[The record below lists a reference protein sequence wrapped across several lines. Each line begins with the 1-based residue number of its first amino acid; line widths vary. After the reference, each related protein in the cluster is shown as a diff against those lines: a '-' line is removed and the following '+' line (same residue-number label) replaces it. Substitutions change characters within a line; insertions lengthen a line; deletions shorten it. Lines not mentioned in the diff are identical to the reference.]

1 MASTYTPLG
10 LTKQAVGENV
20 NTWGT
25 ILNDETVALID
36 EAIRARAAF
45 ALTGTVTLTSTSAV
59 SNQARC
65 MLLHATSGTG
75 GTVVIPTIS
84 KLYIVWN
91 QSTGNMV
98 VSTGGAT
105 TATLETGD
113 LTVIFTDGDK
123 VRQIM
128 IGGLSV
134 KEYVAAAML
143 GVPGTLPAQA
153 GNAGR
158 FVKTDGTNATWQFPA
173 TTDLSDYNTNV
184 KGLAVALAVAL

>member
-1 MASTYTPLG
+1 MASTYTSLG
-10 LTKQAVGENV
+10 LTRQGTGDNV
-20 NTWGT
+20 NLWGT
-25 ILNDETVALID
+25 ILNDETITLID
-36 EAIRARAAF
+36 EAIRGRAAF
-45 ALTGTVTLTSTSAV
+45 ALTGTVTLTATAAV

-75 GTVVIPTIS
+75 GTVTIPAIS

-91 QSTGNMV
+91 QSTGNMIV
-98 VSTGGAT
+98 TTGGAT

-113 LTVIFTDGDK
+113 LTVIFCDGDK

-128 IGGLSV
+128 IGGYTV

-153 GNAGR
+153 ANAGK
-158 FVKTDGTNATWQFPA
+158 FIKTDGTNATWQFPA
-173 TTDLSDYNTNV
+173 TTDLSDYATRILGV
-184 KGLAVALAVAL
+184 QVALAVAL